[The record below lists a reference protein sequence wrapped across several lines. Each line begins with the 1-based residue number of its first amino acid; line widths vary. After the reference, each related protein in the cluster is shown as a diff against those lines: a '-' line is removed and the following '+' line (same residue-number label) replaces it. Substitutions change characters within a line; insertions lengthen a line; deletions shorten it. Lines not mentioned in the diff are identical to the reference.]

1 MEKEPLMTC
10 PVCYAPPEGSMA
22 PGAGEHAPVPHLV
35 ADEMA
40 ADGYTACGHDT
51 GSGLCV
57 RDTGHDGTH
66 AVVYDLNP
74 SFLSPP
80 YVEVAV

>member
-1 MEKEPLMTC
+1 MTC
-10 PVCYAPPEGSMA
+10 PICFAPPGDSQA
-22 PGAGEHAPVPHLV
+22 PGAGEHAEVPHVV
-35 ADEMA
+35 ADEKA
-40 ADGYTACGHDT
+40 ADGYTPCDHDT

-57 RDTGHDGTH
+57 RTDGHGGAH
-66 AVVYDLNP
+66 AVRWDHNP